1 MANMLPNAL
10 FADAGSAT
18 AGSIF
23 GGPFTGPDTEQST
36 GLTYFVVSEDVW
48 LSDAISQLGTGASPT
63 QQHAYL
69 VSKGNVQ
76 NVIGYI
82 LSTQTPPNASTRRN
96 VPRLHFSKG
105 DVVFVRGVQLSE
117 ASTPAAEATQL
128 VLSFSTEKPPVA

>member
-10 FADAGSAT
+10 FADNGSAT

-48 LSDAISQLGTGASPT
+48 LSDAISQLSSGAAPSN
-63 QQHAYL
+63 QHAYL

-76 NVIGYI
+76 NVIGYV

-105 DVVFVRGVQLSE
+105 DVVFVRGVQLSG
-117 ASTPAAEATQL
+117 TAAEATQL